1 MGGIFPD
8 PRICGTLARR
18 DPTLRTMDTITLG
31 RSDLKVSRI
40 CLGTMTFG
48 ESQVD
53 EAAAHRLLDHA
64 LQRGVDFIDTAE
76 MYPVPPSAARYGDT
90 ERFIG
95 NWLRRRPAVRAR
107 IVLATKAAGPVRG
120 YEWLRNGSADVTA
133 DDIVASCEDSLKR
146 LNCEVID
153 LYQLHWPTRNVPM
166 FGNLYHDPKNDRPVT
181 PIDEQLRGLQR
192 LVQAGKVRHVGVS
205 NETPWGVAEF
215 VRHADAAGLPRIASV
230 QNAYNLL
237 NRSVDNGLDEQM
249 HRAQVSLLAYSPL
262 AFGLLTGKYD
272 ERGIDDAARPG
283 RMAIFASM
291 RKQRWGRPEALAAAR
306 RYNALAREHGLTPTQ
321 LALAFCY
328 RNWRVASTIIGNTTQ
343 AQLDE
348 DIDAW
353 GTELGPELLAEID
366 RIRWQMRDP
375 AQ

>member
-1 MGGIFPD
+1 MD
-8 PRICGTLARR
+8 PV
-18 DPTLRTMDTITLG
+18 TLG
-31 RSDLKVSRI
+31 RSDLRVSPI

-48 ESQVD
+48 EAQVD
-53 EAAAHRLLDHA
+53 AATAHRILDRA
-64 LQRGVDFIDTAE
+64 LERGLNFIDTAE
-76 MYPVPPSAARYGDT
+76 MYPVPPSAERCGDT
-90 ERFIG
+90 ERIVG
-95 NWLRRRPAVRAR
+95 DWLRSRPQARAR

-120 YEWLRNGSADVTA
+120 YTWLRNGSPDVSA
-133 DDIVASCEDSLKR
+133 QDIVDSCEASLKR
-146 LNCEVID
+146 LHTDVID

-166 FGNLYHDPKNDRPVT
+166 FGALYHEPKNERPVT
-181 PIDEQLRGLQR
+181 PIDEQLHGLQR
-192 LVQAGKVRHVGVS
+192 LVRDGKVRCVGVS

-215 VRHADAAGLPRIASV
+215 VRLADSAGLPRIVSV

-237 NRSVDNGLDEQM
+237 NRSVDNGLDEVLL
-249 HRAQVSLLAYSPL
+249 RSQVSLLPYSPL

-272 ERGIDDAARPG
+272 ALGLEDAARPG
-283 RMAIFASM
+283 RLSIFASM

-306 RYNALAREHGLTPTQ
+306 RYNTLAREHGLTPTQ

-328 RNWRVASTIIGNTTQ
+328 RNWRVASTLIGVTSV

-353 GTELGPELLAEID
+353 DTPLSPELLAAVD
-366 RIRWQMRDP
+366 RIRWEIRDP

>member
-1 MGGIFPD
+1 
-8 PRICGTLARR
+8 
-18 DPTLRTMDTITLG
+18 MDCITLG
-31 RSDLKVSRI
+31 RSGLQVSRI

-48 ESQVD
+48 EAQVD
-53 EAAAHRLLDHA
+53 EATSHRLLDHA
-64 LQRGVDFIDTAE
+64 LERGGNFIDTAE
-76 MYPVPPSAARYGDT
+76 MYPVPPSAERCGDT
-90 ERFIG
+90 ERIVG
-95 NWLRRRPAVRAR
+95 DWLRSRPQARTR

-120 YEWLRNGSADVTA
+120 YTWLRNGSADVTA
-133 DDIVASCEDSLKR
+133 QDIVDSCEASLKR
-146 LNCEVID
+146 LQTDVID

-166 FGNLYHDPKNDRPVT
+166 FGALYHEPKNERPVT

-192 LVQAGKVRHVGVS
+192 LVRDGKVRCVGVS

-215 VRHADAAGLPRIASV
+215 VRLADSAGLPRIVSV

-237 NRSVDNGLDEQM
+237 NRSADNGLDEVLL
-249 HRAQVSLLAYSPL
+249 RSQVSLLPYSPL

-272 ERGIDDAARPG
+272 ALGLEDAARPG
-283 RMAIFASM
+283 RLSIFASM

-306 RYNALAREHGLTPTQ
+306 RYNTLAREHGLTPTQ

-328 RNWRVASTIIGNTTQ
+328 RNWRVASTLIGVTSV

-353 GTELGPELLAEID
+353 DTPLSPELLAAVD
-366 RIRWQMRDP
+366 RIRWEIRDP

>member
-1 MGGIFPD
+1 
-8 PRICGTLARR
+8 
-18 DPTLRTMDTITLG
+18 MDTITLG

-48 ESQVD
+48 EAQVD
-53 EAAAHRLLDHA
+53 EAAAQRLLDHA

-90 ERFIG
+90 ERIIG
-95 NWLRRRPAVRAR
+95 RWLRRRPDVRSR

-120 YEWLRNGSADVTA
+120 YAWLRNGSADVTA
-133 DDIVASCEDSLKR
+133 ADIVESCEASLKR
-146 LNCEVID
+146 LHTDVID

-166 FGNLYHDPKNDRPVT
+166 FGALYYDPKAERAVT

-192 LVQAGKVRHVGVS
+192 LVDAGKVRHIGLS

-215 VRHADAAGLPRIASV
+215 VRLADAAGLPRIASV

-237 NRSVDNGLDEQM
+237 NRSVDNGLDELM
-249 HRAQVSLLAYSPL
+249 HRSQVSLLAYSPL

-272 ERGIDDAARPG
+272 AHGLDDPARPG
-283 RMAIFASM
+283 RLSIFGSM
-291 RKQRWGRPEALAAAR
+291 QKQRWGRPEALAAAR
-306 RYNALAREHGLTPTQ
+306 RYNTLAREHGLTPAR

-328 RNWRVASTIIGNTTQ
+328 RNWRVASTLIGVTTIE
-343 AQLDE
+343 QLDQ

-353 GTELGPELLAEID
+353 HTPLSPELLAAID
-366 RIRWQMRDP
+366 RIRWEARDP